1 MSTIENKYHPLTEQ
15 EYLEL
20 KSKIQ
25 SITDYLPEMLLA
37 YTWDNYKRITGSQE
51 NQPCSCK
58 SSGNQWL
65 KAVNVLRDY
74 IKRVEA
80 V

>member
-1 MSTIENKYHPLTEQ
+1 MEDNKYHPLTES

-20 KSKIQ
+20 KSKID
-25 SITDYLPEMLLA
+25 SIRDYLPEMLLG
-37 YTWDNYKRITGSQE
+37 YVWGTYKRLTGSQE

-58 SSGNQWL
+58 SAGGLWL
-65 KAVNVLRDY
+65 KAVTVLRDY
-74 IKRVEA
+74 LKRVEA

>member
-1 MSTIENKYHPLTEQ
+1 MEENKYHPLTES

-20 KSKIQ
+20 KSKID
-25 SITDYLPEMLLA
+25 SIKDYLPEMLL
-37 YTWDNYKRITGSQE
+37 NYVWGTYKTITGSKE

-58 SSGNQWL
+58 SSGLLWL
-65 KAVNVLRDY
+65 KAVNALRDY

>member
-1 MSTIENKYHPLTEQ
+1 MEENKYQPLTES

-20 KSKIQ
+20 KSKME
-25 SITDYLPEMLLA
+25 SITNYLPEMLLG
-37 YTWDNYKRITGSQE
+37 YVWDTYKRLTKSTE

-58 SSGNQWL
+58 SSGALWL

-74 IKRVEA
+74 IKRVEE

>member
-1 MSTIENKYHPLTEQ
+1 MEDNKYHPLTES

-20 KSKIQ
+20 KSKID
-25 SITDYLPEMLLA
+25 SIRDYLPEMLLG
-37 YTWDNYKRITGSQE
+37 YVWGTYKRLTGSQE

-58 SSGNQWL
+58 SSGGLWL
-65 KAVNVLRDY
+65 KAVTVLRDY
-74 IKRVEA
+74 LKRVES

>member
-1 MSTIENKYHPLTEQ
+1 MENKYHPLTEA

-20 KSKIQ
+20 KSKID
-25 SITDYLPEMLLA
+25 SIKDYLPEMLLG

-58 SSGNQWL
+58 TSGKLWL
-65 KAVNVLRDY
+65 KAVTVLRDY
-74 IKRVEA
+74 LNKVDSIA
-80 V
+80 

>member
-1 MSTIENKYHPLTEQ
+1 
-15 EYLEL
+15 
-20 KSKIQ
+20 
-25 SITDYLPEMLLA
+25 MLLG
-37 YTWDNYKRITGSQE
+37 YVWGTYKTITGSQE

-58 SSGNQWL
+58 SAGGLWL

-74 IKRVEA
+74 LKRVEA

>member
-1 MSTIENKYHPLTEQ
+1 MEENKYHPLTES

-20 KSKIQ
+20 KSKID
-25 SITDYLPEMLLA
+25 SIRDYLPEMLLG
-37 YTWDNYKRITGSQE
+37 YVWGTYKTITGSNE

-58 SSGNQWL
+58 SSGALWL
-65 KAVNVLRDY
+65 KAVTVLRDY
-74 IKRVEA
+74 LKRVEG